1 MFSSAVIFLSHNPIP
16 TSRSYSLFFF
26 SFFSFY
32 SFYSPPINVVLFFF
46 LLNSI
51 FFLRILLIFHLL
63 VVLKI
68 LTFWVD
74 ECSKLGWVRHANR
87 LTNLPIFCLFKKRI
101 CLNLFLSWKFK
112 DSLLINK
119 IFKKIYIYIYLGTRC
134 LWGFKFGNSSFS
146 KKKKRFGNSCETV
159 SY

>member
-1 MFSSAVIFLSHNPIP
+1 MCSSAVIFLSHNPIP
-16 TSRSYSLFFF
+16 TSRSYSLFF
-26 SFFSFY
+26 SFFFY
-32 SFYSPPINVVLFFF
+32 SFCSPPINVVLFFF
-46 LLNSI
+46 LPNSI

-74 ECSKLGWVRHANR
+74 ECSKLGWMRHVNR

-119 IFKKIYIYIYLGTRC
+119 IKKKNIYIYIYI
-134 LWGFKFGNSSFS
+134 FGNEVFMG
-146 KKKKRFGNSCETV
+146 F
-159 SY
+159 